1 MPTILFIGAT
11 GAYSPHCFPPSD
23 VSSLLMRDP
32 RLHWR
37 RRPRQSHPTS
47 QTGRIR
53 NNHPPSLCR
62 KGQGLRK
69 VGVQDRPW
77 VPRRRCR
84 FGEVLCSI
92 RYRVPDRKSLTPV
105 TRRRLTRCI
114 SDFQADADHLEGTK
128 AILRGLKTRF
138 QETGVAPVLIHTV
151 SATSIGEI
159 CTEPHRSIPL
169 SSPALAS

>member
-11 GAYSPHCFPPSD
+11 GAYSPHRFPRSA

-37 RRPRQSHPTS
+37 RRPRPSHPTP
-47 QTGRIR
+47 QMGRIR
-53 NNHPPSLCR
+53 NNHSPSLCR

-69 VGVQDRPW
+69 VGIQDRPW

-84 FGEVLCSI
+84 FGETRCSI

-105 TRRRLTRCI
+105 TRRRLTRSI

-128 AILRGLKTRF
+128 AILRGLKARF
-138 QETGVAPVLIHTV
+138 QETGVAPILIHTV
-151 SATSIGEI
+151 SATSIDDI
-159 CTEPHRSIPL
+159 RIEPHRSIPL
-169 SSPALAS
+169 SSLALAS